1 MRSLLGVFLLASSL
15 CAQRPEFDVASVKV
29 SEPAAGDTININLG
43 TVRHGELTL
52 GNATLVE
59 CVRFAYGLVSDDQVA
74 SPEWAK
80 SRENRYDIIAKSA
93 PDTPRERM
101 LEMLQTLL
109 DDRFKLAMHREP
121 KVLAHYELAI
131 AKGGVKMHPAA
142 PEAGTE
148 TRFASLP
155 LHRIASHNMPMF
167 RFVMLLSRQLRQ
179 AVLDNTGLT
188 GGYEVDLQWTEEES
202 GQSIFSAIQDQ
213 LGLKLEPRKSPV
225 EILVI
230 DKAEKVPVAN

>member
-1 MRSLLGVFLLASSL
+1 MRSLLGLFLFASSVY
-15 CAQRPEFDVASVKV
+15 AQPPAFDVASVKV

-59 CVRFAYGLVSDDQVA
+59 CVRFAYGLLSDEQVA
-74 SPEWAK
+74 APDWAK

-93 PDTPRERM
+93 ADTPRDRM
-101 LEMLQTLL
+101 LEMLQTLMAE
-109 DDRFKLAMHREP
+109 RFKLQLHREP

-131 AKGGVKMHPAA
+131 AKSGLKIQAA
-142 PEAGTE
+142 AADASTD

-188 GGYEVDLQWTEEES
+188 GGYDVDLQWTEEDS

>member
-1 MRSLLGVFLLASSL
+1 MRSLLGIFLLAFSL
-15 CAQRPEFDVASVKV
+15 YAQRPAFDVASVKV
-29 SEPAAGDTININLG
+29 SPPAAGDTININLG

-74 SPEWAK
+74 SPDWAK

-93 PDTPRERM
+93 PDTARERM

-109 DDRFKLAMHREP
+109 VERFKLEMHREP

-131 AKGGVKMHPAA
+131 AKGGMKIRPAA
-142 PEAGTE
+142 PDASSD

-155 LHRIASHNMPMF
+155 LHRIASPNMPMF

-179 AVLDNTGLT
+179 AVLDKTGLA
-188 GGYEVDLQWTEEES
+188 GGYNVDLQWTEEES

-213 LGLKLEPRKSPV
+213 LGLKLEPHKSPV
-225 EILVI
+225 DILVI